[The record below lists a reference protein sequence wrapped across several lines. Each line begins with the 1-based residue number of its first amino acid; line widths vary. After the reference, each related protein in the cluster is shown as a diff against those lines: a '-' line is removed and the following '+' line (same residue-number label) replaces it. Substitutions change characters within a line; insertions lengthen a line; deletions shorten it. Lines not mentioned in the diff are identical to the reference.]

1 MLFTYGGDVAPG
13 RRPRPKKSLNPLRKT
28 KGLFSST
35 APLLRGDFK
44 ARPVT
49 SDIIKDLLLGM
60 TESGQAGHK

>member
-13 RRPRPKKSLNPLRKT
+13 RSRPKTSLKPLRKT

-35 APLLRGDFK
+35 APLLRGDFM

-49 SDIIKDLLLGM
+49 SDIINDLLVGM
-60 TESGQAGHK
+60 TESGQAGHE